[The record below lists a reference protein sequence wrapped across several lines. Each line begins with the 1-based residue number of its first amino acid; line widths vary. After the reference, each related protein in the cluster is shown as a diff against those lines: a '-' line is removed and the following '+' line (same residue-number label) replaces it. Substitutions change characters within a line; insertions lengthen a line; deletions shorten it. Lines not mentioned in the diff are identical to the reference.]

1 MALLIDVTH
10 PDEETTHRSS
20 SLTPAAK
27 RSAAPEGGSPPYK
40 SRRRSFSRSK
50 ASQKS
55 CGELLEST
63 ETLEQRLQFVS
74 LAADSND
81 SESEACLGG
90 IVRQMQNLGIRSPA
104 SQKMEASSKEQSQM
118 HRSLDNSSGCQPN
131 KKEHKGLWRFFA
143 QPGSFRDIHT
153 TEEDGWQIVDEY
165 RVKTPPRQ
173 SPTPS
178 PERTCDSSSQ
188 IISASK
194 SSPVFY
200 REDTSQSFQWR
211 VENLPYPSST
221 YTITADAEKHHIFI
235 RTSNRKYF
243 KRIDMAEL
251 IDRALQLDD
260 RFLTWNHFQNTLVV
274 SYEKPTCADVQA

>member
-10 PDEETTHRSS
+10 ADEEPTHRSS
-20 SLTPAAK
+20 LSPAAK

-55 CGELLEST
+55 SGELLET
-63 ETLEQRLQFVS
+63 TDTLEQRLHFVS
-74 LAADSND
+74 HAADSND

-90 IVRQMQNLGIRSPA
+90 IVSQMQKMGIRSPT
-104 SQKMEASSKEQSQM
+104 SQKMEAQSKEHAET
-118 HRSLDNSSGCQPN
+118 HRSLDNGSGCQPEM
-131 KKEHKGLWRFFA
+131 KEHKGMWRFFA
-143 QPGSFRDIHT
+143 QPGSLSDIHT

-165 RVKTPPRQ
+165 SVKTPPRQ

-178 PERTCDSSSQ
+178 PERTCDAASE
-188 IISASK
+188 IINASK
-194 SSPVFY
+194 SNPVFY
-200 REDTSQSFQWR
+200 REDTSQNFQWR

-221 YTITADAEKHHIFI
+221 YTITADAEKHQIVI

-243 KRIDMAEL
+243 KRIDVAEI
-251 IDRALQLDD
+251 IDRALQLND

-274 SYEKPTCADVQA
+274 SYEKPTCANVQV